1 MAGVSAPTHLPPQH
15 SDCRLQTWDWAAENT
30 TSSLSPS
37 PPPSQLPA
45 DNTIYTAVQRRVEA
59 EHQSFELIPLILS
72 AQLMDMV
79 QLSTAR
85 SFNISCLRISHN
97 SGGRGEIW
105 SNVQTWNAE
114 ERNCEYECW
123 ICTVS
128 PPGTAVY
135 CTNYTLV
142 SCYSLALLHSTHLMA
157 ASHSPIKSCV
167 HHCQRWS
174 IYIVFFL

>member
-1 MAGVSAPTHLPPQH
+1 MLWKVAGVSEPTHLPP
-15 SDCRLQTWDWAAENT
+15 SALRLQTADLRLSCREHNILIITT
-30 TSSLSPS
+30 TS
-37 PPPSQLPA
+37 PSQLPA
-45 DNTIYTAVQRRVEA
+45 YNTIYSAVRRRVEA

-123 ICTVS
+123 ICTLS
-128 PPGTAVY
+128 PPGT
-135 CTNYTLV
+135 C
-142 SCYSLALLHSTHLMA
+142 CLLHQLHT
-157 ASHSPIKSCV
+157 C
-167 HHCQRWS
+167 
-174 IYIVFFL
+174 